1 MDVSQA
7 ATLEWILFSE
17 SANAASAG
25 ATPSR
30 VQSHVGS
37 IPGLAIPGLAI
48 PGLAIPSHV
57 GSIPGLA
64 NQRVI
69 IGKHP
74 QTWF

>member
-1 MDVSQA
+1 MDVSHA

-48 PGLAIPSHV
+48 PSHV

-64 NQRVI
+64 NQRI
-69 IGKHP
+69 IIEKHP
-74 QTWF
+74 QL